1 MQSEKV
7 ELTKAE
13 TKMVFAS
20 SEYAITELRTCWSK
34 EQTFSGKMKQYWRSN
49 VEYGD

>member
-1 MQSEKV
+1 
-7 ELTKAE
+7 
-13 TKMVFAS
+13 MVAARGQVMR
-20 SEYAITELRTCWSK
+20 EMRTCWSK